1 MEFTDSDA
9 SICLSSSWRK
19 ACLIWSII
27 TAFNE
32 QKETFKRFA
41 QFWSHLKKHRWW
53 CREEIS
59 STYHYKMVSCLKSSL
74 EKRLSR
80 HFSDENYI
88 MSWSAIYVP
97 SIKLHWYKNPE
108 EEEEKLSNVRKSR
121 TEILITLQSDLEDSS
136 PQKKIDESLLF
147 SFMTPPPLKTIIQS
161 LFKGFARTNWD
172 SWTLFQNGQAA
183 HMIHLF

>member
-1 MEFTDSDA
+1 
-9 SICLSSSWRK
+9 
-19 ACLIWSII
+19 
-27 TAFNE
+27 
-32 QKETFKRFA
+32 
-41 QFWSHLKKHRWW
+41 
-53 CREEIS
+53 
-59 STYHYKMVSCLKSSL
+59 MVSCLKSSL

-108 EEEEKLSNVRKSR
+108 EEEEKLSNIRKSR

-147 SFMTPPPLKTIIQS
+147 SFMTPTRPPKNYHSIIVQGICKFMNIVS
-161 LFKGFARTNWD
+161 KWPGSTHD
-172 SWTLFQNGQAA
+172 SFILRISAYVWEWCRSRRLAFWE
-183 HMIHLF
+183 

>member
-32 QKETFKRFA
+32 QKETFRRFA
-41 QFWSHLKKHRWW
+41 QFWSHLKKHQWW
-53 CREEIS
+53 WERKVSFCQFGSSYHFGTKHKLEEIS
-59 STYHYKMVSCLKSSL
+59 STHHYKMVSCLKSSL

-80 HFSDENYI
+80 HDI

-108 EEEEKLSNVRKSR
+108 EEEEKLSNVRNSR

-136 PQKKIDESLLF
+136 PQKKIDESRLF
-147 SFMTPPPLKTIIQS
+147 SYMTPPPPPS
-161 LFKGFARTNWD
+161 L
-172 SWTLFQNGQAA
+172 
-183 HMIHLF
+183 M

>member
-1 MEFTDSDA
+1 MPNFEAILKSTDDGAERKVSF
-9 SICLSSSWRK
+9 CQFGSSYHFR
-19 ACLIWSII
+19 
-27 TAFNE
+27 T
-32 QKETFKRFA
+32 
-41 QFWSHLKKHRWW
+41 KHKL
-53 CREEIS
+53 EEIS

-108 EEEEKLSNVRKSR
+108 EEEEKLSNIRKSR

-147 SFMTPPPLKTIIQS
+147 SFMTPTRPLKTIIQS